1 MGDASKK
8 YDIPPIYY
16 SPPYDVQQS
25 TNNGTNNGPLQPTNN
40 PITYHHAQQQQII
53 PHQPQQ
59 QSGGGGFFKNP
70 KMKKTICWAVV
81 IGLIFLLVIVAF
93 IYLKKRKQK
102 ASQENGGDL
111 GPSSN
116 GGGYDYN
123 NYPSKGNRG
132 GNYPSN
138 QQYQDSVR
146 DRGIMAEREA
156 DRDAARM
163 RASGMNDRYM
173 SDQDSAL
180 PSLRDRW
187 KDEQYRRRSSMQQQ
201 PQQQPPQQP
210 QPGMMQPP
218 IGRDPMAP
226 MSPNTPLDPMND
238 PMMNQQP
245 PDQAM
250 MGGDPNI
257 PYQEDVV
264 YADDPNGSP
273 IQD

>member
-1 MGDASKK
+1 MENASKK

-16 SPPYDVQQS
+16 SPPYEVQQNTGANNIPIS
-25 TNNGTNNGPLQPTNN
+25 NTNNHPLTHYP
-40 PITYHHAQQQQII
+40 QQQQMMA
-53 PHQPQQ
+53 HNQPQQ
-59 QSGGGGFFKNP
+59 QTSGGFLKNP
-70 KMKKTICWAVV
+70 KFKKTICWAIAV
-81 IGLIFLLVIVAF
+81 GLIIVLILVAF

-102 ASQENGGDL
+102 ASQENNKDEYA
-111 GPSSN
+111 PSNNNN
-116 GGGYDYN
+116 GNEYS
-123 NYPSKGNRG
+123 NYPSSRG
-132 GNYPSN
+132 YPRN
-138 QQYQDSVR
+138 EQYPESIR

-156 DRDAARM
+156 DRDSARM
-163 RASGMNDRYM
+163 RSSGVNDRYM

-201 PQQQPPQQP
+201 PQPQQQQQPQQ

-218 IGRDPMAP
+218 MGRDPMAP
-226 MSPNTPLDPMND
+226 VSPNTPLDPMND

-257 PYQEDVV
+257 AYQEDGV

>member
-1 MGDASKK
+1 MENASKK

-16 SPPYDVQQS
+16 SPPYEVQQN
-25 TNNGTNNGPLQPTNN
+25 TGANNIPISHANNHPLPHY
-40 PITYHHAQQQQII
+40 PQQQII
-53 PHQPQQ
+53 THNQPQQ
-59 QSGGGGFFKNP
+59 QQQQSSGGFFKNP
-70 KMKKTICWAVV
+70 KFKKTICWAIAV
-81 IGLIFLLVIVAF
+81 GLILLLILVAF

-102 ASQENGGDL
+102 ASQENNKDEYS
-111 GPSSN
+111 PSNNN
-116 GGGYDYN
+116 GHEYS
-123 NYPSKGNRG
+123 NYPSKGDRG
-132 GNYPSN
+132 YPRN
-138 QQYQDSVR
+138 DQYPESVR

-156 DRDAARM
+156 DRDAARI
-163 RASGMNDRYM
+163 RSSGVNDRYM
-173 SDQDSAL
+173 SDQESAL

-187 KDEQYRRRSSMQQQ
+187 KDEQYRRRSAMQQQ
-201 PQQQPPQQP
+201 PQPHQQPQ
-210 QPGMMQPP
+210 QPGMMQAP